1 MCKTSKTENKEQIHD
16 GFRDRDALREVSN
29 QNENRRREKNNVENS
44 QADVERHVR
53 RVPDQKNHVRENE
66 EKIIKRMH
74 FLNLVQT
81 DICHPEKVSLV
92 AGPALFCHQCGK
104 GFAVYEYIT
113 RISTDHFRSSE
124 LAQAFREWTGD
135 ENVPMNFT
143 VVDLEG
149 IFSKTIVGQSLNRV
163 LKSLRLLRAINAP
176 FTTRPQVDR
185 FEDMNNFLF
194 DFLNMVKEHPE
205 STAAREIINDVLHS
219 MYELL
224 NTSKESIDLFSTY
237 FDDLVPFVQRCVPD
251 GKPIRVND
259 SFPNLAREMHEQ
271 LQLSSAIRKQF
282 GKFSIPFDMIHVMV
296 CSFACSVD
304 MDVVGNWVMDFIAR
318 VCRGRFFWKSYPDC
332 PFVETMNRIVYREVL
347 SRAGS
352 DHYKTLTKIT
362 TGKSIEHY
370 STFLMPFHELQMFLK
385 GKFCRGR
392 HDRVQEMAFHQ
403 MFPAVCFTDHGDQ
416 LGFTIGHNYLVQTLN
431 RNNGRIVK
439 GMFKTAKSLHRT
451 VQKFIAKIRD
461 FETMPDGSPNT
472 QLLWTVDTFQ
482 LFLASDPE
490 YEAEIK
496 SVLRTVVGNKQDGN

>member
-1 MCKTSKTENKEQIHD
+1 
-16 GFRDRDALREVSN
+16 
-29 QNENRRREKNNVENS
+29 
-44 QADVERHVR
+44 
-53 RVPDQKNHVRENE
+53 
-66 EKIIKRMH
+66 MH
-74 FLNLVQT
+74 FLNLVRT
-81 DICHPEKVSLV
+81 DICHPENVSLV
-92 AGPALFCHQCGK
+92 PGPALFCHRCGK

-113 RISTDHFRSSE
+113 RLSTDHFRSSQ

-143 VVDLEG
+143 LVDLEG

-163 LKSLRLLRAINAP
+163 LKSLRLLKALNAP

-185 FEDMNNFLF
+185 FEDMNNFLI
-194 DFLNMVKEHPE
+194 DFLNMVHEHPE
-205 STAAREIINDVLHS
+205 STGAREIIEGVIQS

-224 NTSKESIDLFSTY
+224 ASSKESVNPFSTY

-251 GKPIRVND
+251 WNPIPVSD
-259 SFPNLAREMHEQ
+259 SFPNLAHEMLAQ
-271 LQLSSAIRKQF
+271 LQLSSEIRKRF

-304 MDVVGNWVMDFIAR
+304 MDAVGNWVMDFIAR

-332 PFVETMNRIVYREVL
+332 PFVEKMNRIVYREIL
-347 SRAGS
+347 SKPGS
-352 DHYKTLTKIT
+352 DHLRTCNKIRS
-362 TGKSIEHY
+362 GESIEHY

-385 GKFCRGR
+385 GKFCSGK

-403 MFPAVCFTDHGDQ
+403 MFPAVCFSDHGDQ

-439 GMFKTAKSLHRT
+439 GMYKTARGLHRT

-461 FETMPDGSPNT
+461 FETMPNGSRNT
-472 QLLWTVDTFQ
+472 ELLWTVDTFQ
-482 LFLASDPE
+482 LFLASDPD

-496 SVLRTVVGNKQDGN
+496 SVLRTLVGNKQDGN